1 MVSHSGA
8 WAVVSV
14 VRTHIGR
21 HVEKQS
27 SEEGAKVQLTI
38 CTASLHTHTSCL
50 DKAARDRLTLYLT
63 KHSTHKVSRAVHHRP
78 PTTDEASASSSHA
91 SRSRLR
97 RTPPADHVDG
107 GALNRPFLLS
117 FDHLPHQC
125 TISSIIGNRDYITAA
140 ILHGRQLRPCLQ
152 YSLARIDFSA

>member
-1 MVSHSGA
+1 VLGLSSLSCALVLADMLRSNR
-8 WAVVSV
+8 
-14 VRTHIGR
+14 VRK
-21 HVEKQS
+21 EQKCS
-27 SEEGAKVQLTI
+27 SLSAQLH
-38 CTASLHTHTSCL
+38 CTHTSCW
-50 DKAARDRLTLYLT
+50 DKAARDRLMLYLT

-78 PTTDEASASSSHA
+78 PTANEASASSSHS

-107 GALNRPFLLS
+107 GALNRSFLLS

-125 TISSIIGNRDYITAA
+125 TISSIIGNHDYITAA
-140 ILHGRQLRPCLQ
+140 ILHGLQLLPCLQ